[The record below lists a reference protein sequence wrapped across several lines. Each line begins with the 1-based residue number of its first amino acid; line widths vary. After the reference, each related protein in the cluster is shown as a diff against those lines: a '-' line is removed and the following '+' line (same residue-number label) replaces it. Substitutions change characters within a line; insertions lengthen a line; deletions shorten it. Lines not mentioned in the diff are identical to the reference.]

1 MWFGMSNT
9 CGGWWLDWVGQNREI
24 DEEQD
29 EDCVEEALQLARVK
43 FDRYGGGGREAYVQY
58 VES

>member
-9 CGGWWLDWVGQNREI
+9 CGGSWLDGVGQNRQI

-29 EDCVEEALQLARVK
+29 EDCVEEALQLAKVK
-43 FDRYGGGGREAYVQY
+43 FERYGGGGREAYVQY

>member
-9 CGGWWLDWVGQNREI
+9 CGGWWLDGVGQNREI

-43 FDRYGGGGREAYVQY
+43 FDRYGGRGREAYVQY

>member
-9 CGGWWLDWVGQNREI
+9 CGGSWLDGVGQNREI

-43 FDRYGGGGREAYVQY
+43 FDRYCGRGREAYVQY